1 MYSAQELLQP
11 ISEAQP
17 AGADLSFSPDL
28 DAIAL
33 ARKFDDPSLDQ
44 GEWVTDL
51 KEADWPFV
59 VARCT
64 ALLAEKSKDLRL
76 AVWLTEAGARVHD
89 LRGLGEGYLLLAGL
103 CDQYWDNG
111 LYPLAEDGDNDQRVG
126 NLSWILARTPA
137 LVREIGLTE
146 NGDYSTIDFE
156 SARRRASSNN
166 EEQQNRAPKLADMET
181 AKRNNSAQFKA
192 ALRADAQ
199 FCIDALQQLE
209 RVSDT
214 RLGNDSPGFSSAR
227 DALQTLLHTLPA
239 PAGSTGAAGALGA
252 DNGAAYG
259 TLGGAAQHGGAG
271 YDGGASFGA
280 GSGGGAGYDDGAAH
294 GHAQGS
300 AAAAPSRPGVIQN
313 RAQAVAQLRA
323 VAEFFRATEPHS
335 PASYFADKAAA
346 AGEQNLVT
354 WLRSVVKDEASLAH
368 IEELLGVQPE

>member
-1 MYSAQELLQP
+1 
-11 ISEAQP
+11 
-17 AGADLSFSPDL
+17 
-28 DAIAL
+28 
-33 ARKFDDPSLDQ
+33 
-44 GEWVTDL
+44 
-51 KEADWPFV
+51 
-59 VARCT
+59 
-64 ALLAEKSKDLRL
+64 
-76 AVWLTEAGARVHD
+76 
-89 LRGLGEGYLLLAGL
+89 
-103 CDQYWDNG
+103 
-111 LYPLAEDGDNDQRVG
+111 
-126 NLSWILARTPA
+126 
-137 LVREIGLTE
+137 VREIGLTE

-181 AKRNNSAQFKA
+181 AKRNNSAQFKT

-209 RVSDT
+209 RVCDT

-239 PAGSTGAAGALGA
+239 PAGANGTGAPGA

-259 TLGGAAQHGGAG
+259 TLGGTGHGGGAAHGAGAGHGGVAHGGGAG
-271 YDGGASFGA
+271 HDGGSGDVG
-280 GSGGGAGYDDGAAH
+280 GSGYDDGAAH
-294 GHAQGS
+294 SHGQAPMG
-300 AAAAPSRPGVIQN
+300 APSRPGVIQN

-354 WLRSVVKDEASLAH
+354 WLRSVIKDEASLAH

>member
-11 ISEAQP
+11 ISDALP

-103 CDQYWDNG
+103 CDQYWERG
-111 LYPLAEDGDNDQRVG
+111 LYPLDEDGDNDQRVG
-126 NLSWILARTPA
+126 NLGWILARTPA

-156 SARRRASSNN
+156 SARKRASSGN

-181 AKRNNSAQFKA
+181 AKRNNSAQFKT

-199 FCIDALQQLE
+199 YCIDALQQLE
-209 RVSDT
+209 RVADA

-227 DALQTLLHTLPA
+227 DALQTLLHALPA
-239 PAGSTGAAGALGA
+239 DAGA
-252 DNGAAYG
+252 GAAYG
-259 TLGGAAQHGGAG
+259 TLGGAAQSDDAAIDEASAHSHEQAPAG
-271 YDGGASFGA
+271 VT
-280 GSGGGAGYDDGAAH
+280 
-294 GHAQGS
+294 
-300 AAAAPSRPGVIQN
+300 AAPARPGVIQN

-323 VAEFFRATEPHS
+323 VAAFFRSTEPHS

>member
-11 ISEAQP
+11 ISDAEP
-17 AGADLSFSPDL
+17 AGVDLSFSPDL
-28 DAIAL
+28 DAIAQ

-76 AVWLTEAGARVHD
+76 AVWLTEAGPRVHE
-89 LRGLGEGYLLLAGL
+89 LRGLGEGYLLVAGL
-103 CDQYWDNG
+103 CDQYWDRG

-126 NLSWILARTPA
+126 NLSWILARTPT

-156 SARRRASSNN
+156 AARKRASSGN

-181 AKRNNSAQFKA
+181 ARRNNSAQFKA

-209 RVSDT
+209 RVADA

-239 PAGSTGAAGALGA
+239 A
-252 DNGAAYG
+252 DTGAAYG
-259 TLGGAAQHGGAG
+259 TLGGGAQDA
-271 YDGGASFGA
+271 DS
-280 GSGGGAGYDDGAAH
+280 AAH
-294 GHAQGS
+294 HDAS
-300 AAAAPSRPGVIQN
+300 THVPEAAPAGTVAAPSRPGVIQS

-323 VAEFFRATEPHS
+323 VAEFFRRTEPHS
-335 PASYFADKAAA
+335 PASYFADKAAV

-368 IEELLGVQPE
+368 IEELLGVRPE

>member
-1 MYSAQELLQP
+1 MYSAQELLHP
-11 ISEAQP
+11 ISDNQP
-17 AGADLSFSPDL
+17 AGDDLSFSPDL
-28 DAIAL
+28 DAIAQ

-76 AVWLTEAGARVHD
+76 AVWLTEASARVHD

-103 CDQYWDNG
+103 CDQYWERG

-146 NGDYSTIDFE
+146 NGDYSTVDFE
-156 SARRRASSNN
+156 AARKRASSGN

-181 AKRNNSAQFKA
+181 AKRNNSTQFKT

-199 FCIDALQQLE
+199 YCIDALQQLE
-209 RVSDT
+209 RVADV
-214 RLGNDSPGFSSAR
+214 RLGSDSPGFSSAR
-227 DALQTLLHTLPA
+227 DALQTLLHTLPTEVV
-239 PAGSTGAAGALGA
+239 GS
-252 DNGAAYG
+252 AAYG
-259 TLGGAAQHGGAG
+259 TLGGTDHATHDAAPAQVPEATPA
-271 YDGGASFGA
+271 D
-280 GSGGGAGYDDGAAH
+280 AAV
-294 GHAQGS
+294 
-300 AAAAPSRPGVIQN
+300 AAPSRPGVLQN

-323 VAEFFRATEPHS
+323 VAEFFRRTEPHS

-368 IEELLGVQPE
+368 IEELLGVQSQ

>member
-11 ISEAQP
+11 ISDAQP

-28 DAIAL
+28 DAIAQ

-59 VARCT
+59 VSRCA

-76 AVWLTEAGARVHD
+76 AVWLAEAGARCHD
-89 LRGLGEGYLLLAGL
+89 LRGLGEGYLLIAGL
-103 CDQYWDNG
+103 CDQYWDRG
-111 LYPLAEDGDNDQRVG
+111 LYPLAEDGDNDQRIG
-126 NLSWILARTPA
+126 NLSWILARTPG

-156 SARRRASSNN
+156 AARRRASSGN
-166 EEQQNRAPKLADMET
+166 EEQQNRAPKLADMEA

-192 ALRADAQ
+192 AMRADAQ

-209 RVSDT
+209 RVTDAK
-214 RLGNDSPGFSSAR
+214 LGNESPGYSSAR

-239 PAGSTGAAGALGA
+239 AGA

-259 TLGGAAQHGGAG
+259 ILGGAQQEDVGAPVQ
-271 YDGGASFGA
+271 DLPAA
-280 GSGGGAGYDDGAAH
+280 GTP
-294 GHAQGS
+294 
-300 AAAAPSRPGVIQN
+300 AAPSRPGVIQN

-323 VAEFFRATEPHS
+323 VAEFFRRTEPHS

-346 AGEQNLVT
+346 AGEQDLHT
-354 WLRSVVKDEASLAH
+354 WLRSVVKDQASLSH
-368 IEELLGVQPE
+368 IEELLGVQPGG

>member
-11 ISEAQP
+11 ISDAQP

-28 DAIAL
+28 DAIAQ

-59 VARCT
+59 VARCG
-64 ALLAEKSKDLRL
+64 ALLTDKSKDLRL
-76 AVWLTEAGARVHD
+76 AVWLTEAGARCHD

-103 CDQYWDNG
+103 CDQYWERG
-111 LYPLAEDGDNDQRVG
+111 LYPLAEDGDNDQRIG
-126 NLSWILARTPA
+126 NLSWILARTPG

-156 SARRRASSNN
+156 AARKRASSGN
-166 EEQQNRAPKLADMET
+166 EELQNRAPKLADMEA

-192 ALRADAQ
+192 AMRADAQ

-209 RVSDT
+209 RVADT
-214 RLGNDSPGFSSAR
+214 RLGDDSPGFATAR
-227 DALQTLLHTLPA
+227 DALQTLLHTLPV
-239 PAGSTGAAGALGA
+239 AGIDS
-252 DNGAAYG
+252 GAAYG
-259 TLGGAAQHGGAG
+259 TLGGVAP
-271 YDGGASFGA
+271 DT
-280 GSGGGAGYDDGAAH
+280 
-294 GHAQGS
+294 S
-300 AAAAPSRPGVIQN
+300 AAPAQDHAAAGTPAAPSRPGVVQN

-323 VAEFFRATEPHS
+323 VAEFFRRTEPHS

-346 AGEQNLVT
+346 AGEQDLHT
-354 WLRSVVKDEASLAH
+354 WLRSVVKDQASLAH
-368 IEELLGVQPE
+368 IEELLGVQQQS